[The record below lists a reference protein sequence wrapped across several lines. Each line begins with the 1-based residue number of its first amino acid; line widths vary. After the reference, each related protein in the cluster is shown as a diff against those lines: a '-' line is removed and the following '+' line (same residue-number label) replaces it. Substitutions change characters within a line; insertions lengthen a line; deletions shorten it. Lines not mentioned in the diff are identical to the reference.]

1 VVAVREI
8 IQEQYPEHDV
18 SCNRE
23 SVGCHFDVLPSMVRC
38 GAVGG
43 ELPGSTMETY
53 LRPAS
58 ADGDVSTMETRNAV
72 GCGWRHGIIIM
83 TDRTHP
89 HPTLTGGSRPW
100 IQGSDHQGHS

>member
-1 VVAVREI
+1 MAVREI

-58 ADGDVSTMETRNAV
+58 ADGDVSTMETRKR
-72 GCGWRHGIIIM
+72 GWMWLETRHHHHDGPHPPTPH
-83 TDRTHP
+83 TDRWVP
-89 HPTLTGGSRPW
+89 SLDPRE
-100 IQGSDHQGHS
+100 